1 MRKTNTYET
10 FRNNSSG
17 GTGATSQEFVFFEG
31 ALGIYVLFMLRLI
44 VVLNLWAAR
53 NQLKKQCFWL
63 LVNLGKLGHCCH

>member
-31 ALGIYVLFMLRLI
+31 ALRICHSRVKLMGGSQPTEKAMF
-44 VVLNLWAAR
+44 
-53 NQLKKQCFWL
+53 
-63 LVNLGKLGHCCH
+63 LVIGKFR